1 MLIQVQH
8 CLRLVGVR
16 QRELQNKVCQC
27 SSESLVTSSFIYAN
41 IVERS
46 RAWMHKLRSYIIACT
61 AHKFHL
67 TQSQCLTSRNPTAFR
82 CKWTTNIKVESSSST
97 EVSVPVVYIS
107 IHDAP
112 YDMISITKPVAQRFF
127 TLSLAA
133 NETSCRARC
142 VTWLVVS
149 LTVASWF
156 RSIHVG
162 TLGRCGYK
170 HNAVSVWEF
179 SIWFSS
185 GYLRSHAVFP

>member
-1 MLIQVQH
+1 
-8 CLRLVGVR
+8 
-16 QRELQNKVCQC
+16 
-27 SSESLVTSSFIYAN
+27 
-41 IVERS
+41 
-46 RAWMHKLRSYIIACT
+46 MHKLRSYILACA
-61 AHKFHL
+61 AHKFLL

-82 CKWTTNIKVESSSST
+82 CKWMTNIKVENRRPRRWVLDSHT
-97 EVSVPVVYIS
+97 EVPVVYIS

-112 YDMISITKPVAQRFF
+112 YDMISITKPVAQRIF

-149 LTVASWF
+149 LSVASWF

-162 TLGRCGYK
+162 TLGWCGYK

-179 SIWFSS
+179 SIWFSL
-185 GYLRSHAVFP
+185 GYQRSHAVLT